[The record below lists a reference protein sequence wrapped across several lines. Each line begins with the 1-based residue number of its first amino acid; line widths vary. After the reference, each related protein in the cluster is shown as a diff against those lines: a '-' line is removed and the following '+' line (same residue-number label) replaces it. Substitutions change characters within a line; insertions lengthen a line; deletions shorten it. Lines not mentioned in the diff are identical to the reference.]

1 MGVQRRVGRILRNAD
16 THLKDEKA
24 MNNAEVIELAQNAH
38 VQLVRF
44 LYCDHSGVT
53 RAKQIHVSHLPHKL
67 REGLGLTR
75 AQMAMNLLEQ
85 LIDIEGMEPVGEIR
99 LVPDPET
106 FSVLPWT
113 PTSASLICDQ
123 LDHNHLNWGACPR
136 SFLKDMLLRAAQKG
150 IKVEATFE
158 NEYYLAR
165 EIDGAYVPFDHAP
178 VYSSIGLDLS
188 ARIMHDIVK
197 ALSEQGIVVEQAI
210 NEYGPGQQEISIRHS
225 EGVRAADNQIK
236 FRDTVRGVALQHGL
250 LASFAPKPFPQDIGS
265 GSHVHFSLWDAES
278 GRNLLYE
285 PQDPRGLS
293 SLGRHFIAGILEH
306 LPALIALTCPSYNS
320 YRRLQPHMWS
330 SAYTAWGFDNREAA
344 VRVVSPFW
352 GREEQTYNLELKPVD
367 GSANPY
373 TALGGLIAAGLDGIS
388 RQLDPGAPCEHDPAK
403 LSEAERERN
412 RVRRLPTSMAQALD
426 LLEHDQLLMESLG
439 DLMSRSYLAVRRS
452 EEKAFSEQDADF
464 EIRNHFYKF

>member
-1 MGVQRRVGRILRNAD
+1 
-16 THLKDEKA
+16 
-24 MNNAEVIELAQNAH
+24 MNNAEVINRAQAAG
-38 VQLVRF
+38 VLLVRF

-53 RAKQIHVSHLPHKL
+53 RAKVIHVAHLQHKL
-67 REGLGLTR
+67 REGIGLTR

-85 LIDIEGMEPVGEIR
+85 LMDIEGMEPVGEIR

-113 PTSASLICDQ
+113 PGSASLICDQ

-136 SFLKDMLLRAAQKG
+136 SFLKDMLARAERMG
-150 IKVEATFE
+150 ITVEATFE
-158 NEYYLAR
+158 NEFYLAR
-165 EIDGAYVPFDHAP
+165 EKDGAYIPFDQSP

-188 ARIMHDIVK
+188 AQIMHDIVK
-197 ALSEQGIVVEQAI
+197 ALGEQDIVVEQAI
-210 NEYGPGQQEISIRHS
+210 NEYGPGQQEISVRHS
-225 EGVRAADNQIK
+225 AGVRAADNQIK
-236 FRDTVRGVALQHGL
+236 LRDTVRGVALQHGL
-250 LASFAPKPFPQDIGS
+250 LASFAPKPFPEAIGS
-265 GSHVHFSLWDAES
+265 GCHVHFSLWDEKS
-278 GRNLLYE
+278 GRNLLYDAQE
-285 PQDPRGLS
+285 ARGLS
-293 SLGRHFIAGILEH
+293 QVGRYFIAGILDH

-352 GREEQTYNLELKPVD
+352 GREEQTYNLELKSVD

-373 TALGGLIAAGLDGIS
+373 IALGGLIAAGLDGIN
-388 RQLDPGAPCEHDPAK
+388 RKLDPGAPCEHDPGR
-403 LSEAERERN
+403 LSEAERERSHI
-412 RVRRLPTSMAQALD
+412 RRLPTKMGEGLD
-426 LLEHDQLLMESLG
+426 ELERDQLLMEAMG

-452 EEKAFSEQDADF
+452 EEQAFGGQDTDF

>member
-1 MGVQRRVGRILRNAD
+1 
-16 THLKDEKA
+16 
-24 MNNAEVIELAQNAH
+24 MNHTEVINRAQEAGVLLA
-38 VQLVRF
+38 RF

-53 RAKQIHVSHLPHKL
+53 RAKAIHVSHLPHKL
-67 REGLGLTR
+67 REGIGLTR

-113 PTSASLICDQ
+113 PGSASLICDQ

-136 SFLKDMLLRAAQKG
+136 SFLKEMLARAEQMG
-150 IKVEATFE
+150 IRIEATFE
-158 NEYYLAR
+158 NEFYLAR
-165 EIDGAYVPFDHAP
+165 EKDGAYIPFDQAP

-188 ARIMHDIVK
+188 AQIMHDIVK
-197 ALSEQGIVVEQAI
+197 ALGEQGIIVEQAI
-210 NEYGPGQQEISIRHS
+210 NEYGPGQQEISVRHTT
-225 EGVRAADNQIK
+225 GVRAADNQIK
-236 FRDTVRGVALQHGL
+236 LRDTARGVALQHGL
-250 LASFAPKPFPQDIGS
+250 LASFAPKPFPDGIGS
-265 GSHVHFSLWDAES
+265 GCHVHFSLWDSQS
-278 GRNLLYE
+278 GRNMLYE
-285 PQDPRGLS
+285 PEDPRGLS
-293 SLGRHFIAGILEH
+293 QVGRYFIAGILDH

-352 GREEQTYNLELKPVD
+352 GREEQTYNLELKSVD

-373 TALGGLIAAGLDGIS
+373 IALGGLIAAGLDGIK
-388 RQLDPGAPCEHDPAK
+388 RQLDPGAPCEHDPGK
-403 LSEAERERN
+403 LSDAERERSHI
-412 RVRRLPTSMAQALD
+412 RRLPTSMAEALD
-426 LLEHDQLLMESLG
+426 ELQRDQLLLEAMG

-452 EEKAFSEQDADF
+452 EEQAFAAQDSDF

>member
-1 MGVQRRVGRILRNAD
+1 M
-16 THLKDEKA
+16 K
-24 MNNAEVIELAQNAH
+24 NAEVIELAQNAH

-44 LYCDHSGVT
+44 LYCDFSGVT
-53 RAKQIHVSHLPHKL
+53 RAKQIHASHLPHKL
-67 REGLGLTR
+67 NEGLGLTR

-113 PTSASLICDQ
+113 PASASLICDQ

-136 SFLKDMLLRAAQKG
+136 SFLKDVLARAAQMG
-150 IKVEATFE
+150 IKIESTFE
-158 NEYYLAR
+158 NEFYLAR
-165 EIDGAYVPFDHAP
+165 EVDGAYVPFDHAP
-178 VYSSIGLDLS
+178 VYSAIGLDLS
-188 ARIMHDIVK
+188 ARVMHDIVN
-197 ALSEQGIVVEQAI
+197 ALGEQGLVVEQAI
-210 NEYGPGQQEISIRHS
+210 NEYGPGQMEISIRHS

-236 FRDTVRGVALQHGL
+236 FRDTARGVALQHGL
-250 LASFAPKPFPQDIGS
+250 LASFAPKPFPDDIGS

-278 GRNLLYE
+278 GRNLLYD

-293 SLGRHFIAGILEH
+293 QLGRHFIAGILEH
-306 LPALIALTCPSYNS
+306 LPALLALTCPSYNS

-352 GREEQTYNLELKPVD
+352 GREEQTYNLELKSVD
-367 GSANPY
+367 NSANPY
-373 TALGGLIAAGLDGIS
+373 IALGALIACGLDGIA
-388 RQLDPGAPCEHDPAK
+388 RQLDPGEPCEHDPAR

-412 RVRRLPTSMAQALD
+412 HVRRLPISMAGALD
-426 LLEHDQLLMESLG
+426 QLERDQVLMEAMG
-439 DLMSRSYLAVRRS
+439 NFMSRAYLAVRRS
-452 EEKAFSEQDADF
+452 EEKAFSEQDVDF

>member
-1 MGVQRRVGRILRNAD
+1 
-16 THLKDEKA
+16 
-24 MNNAEVIELAQNAH
+24 MNSAEVIELAQNAH

-53 RAKQIHVSHLPHKL
+53 RAKQIHVAHLAHKL

-113 PTSASLICDQ
+113 PASASLICDQ

-136 SFLKDMLLRAAQKG
+136 SFLKDMLTRAEYVG
-150 IKVEATFE
+150 IKVEAAFE

-165 EIDGAYVPFDHAP
+165 EVDGAYIPFDHAP
-178 VYSSIGLDLS
+178 VYSAIGLDLS
-188 ARIMHDIVK
+188 AQVMHDIVK
-197 ALSEQGIVVEQAI
+197 ALSEQGLIVEQAI

-225 EGVRAADNQIK
+225 AGVRAADNQVK
-236 FRDTVRGVALQHGL
+236 LRDTVRGVALQHGL
-250 LASFAPKPFPQDIGS
+250 LASFAPKPFPEEIGS
-265 GSHVHFSLWDAES
+265 GCHIHFSLWDTES
-278 GRNLLYE
+278 GRNLLYDS
-285 PQDPRGLS
+285 QDPRGLS
-293 SLGRHFIAGILEH
+293 QLGRYFIAGILDH

-352 GREEQTYNLELKPVD
+352 GREEQTYNLELKSVD
-367 GSANPY
+367 ASANPY
-373 TALGGLIAAGLDGIS
+373 IALGGLIAAGLDGIQ
-388 RQLDPGAPCEHDPAK
+388 RQLDPGAPVEHDPAK
-403 LSEAERERN
+403 LSEEEREIN
-412 RVRRLPTSMAQALD
+412 HIRRLPTTMAGALD
-426 LLEHDQLLMESLG
+426 QLEHDQLLLEAMG

-452 EEKAFSEQDADF
+452 EEQAFAAKDTDF